1 MKKTLAILLI
11 ILGTCF
17 VIYSLLVLLKCFA
30 LLSSKEFNA
39 DAIGYSLGT
48 LFGPLL
54 LIAFSRFII
63 RKGVK
68 LYKGELTKKAE
79 SNN

>member
-1 MKKTLAILLI
+1 MKKLLAVLLI
-11 ILGTCF
+11 LIGSCF

-30 LLSSKEFNA
+30 LLSSKQFNT

-48 LFGPLL
+48 LLGPLL
-54 LIAFSRFII
+54 LMAFSRFII

-68 LYKGELTKKAE
+68 IFKDENAK
-79 SNN
+79 N

>member
-1 MKKTLAILLI
+1 MKKLLAVLLI
-11 ILGTCF
+11 LIGSSF

-30 LLSSKEFNA
+30 LLSSKQFNT

-48 LFGPLL
+48 LLGPLL
-54 LIAFSRFII
+54 LMAFSRFII

-68 LYKGELTKKAE
+68 IFKDENAK
-79 SNN
+79 N

>member
-1 MKKTLAILLI
+1 MKKFFAVLLILL
-11 ILGTCF
+11 GSCF
-17 VIYSLLVLLKCFA
+17 VIYSLMVLLKCFA
-30 LLSSKEFNA
+30 LLSAKEFNTQT
-39 DAIGYSLGT
+39 IGYSMGT

-68 LYKGELTKKAE
+68 IYKEELVK
-79 SNN
+79 NNL